1 MTWMEEP
8 SEQDR
13 VVLREQLGR
22 PLRGAVK
29 VVSRC
34 PFGKPRVIGTP
45 PLLPDGT
52 PFPTLFWLTC
62 PMLVKEVSRLESGDF
77 RNRLRLR
84 LRDEDF
90 ASRLER
96 AEEEYAE
103 ERLRWAEDRF
113 QREMARAIFSRRM
126 GIGGT
131 VRKGLKC
138 LHAHLAHYLAGFDNP
153 VGEEVYRELPPSRCQ
168 GSCTPFMKDRR

>member
-1 MTWMEEP
+1 MPWKEEP
-8 SEQDR
+8 SERDR
-13 VVLREQLGR
+13 LVLREQLGR
-22 PLRGAVK
+22 PLRGEVR

-62 PMLVKEVSRLESGDF
+62 PMLVKDVSRMESGD
-77 RNRLRLR
+77 LRSLLRER
-84 LRDEDF
+84 LRDADF
-90 ASRLER
+90 ADRLKR
-96 AEEEYAE
+96 AEEDYAE
-103 ERLRWAEDRF
+103 ERLRWAEDER
-113 QREMARAIFSRRM
+113 QRELVREVFSGRM

-131 VRKGLKC
+131 VRGGVKC

-153 VGEEVYRELPPSRCQ
+153 VGEEVFRELPPSRCR
-168 GSCTPFMKDRR
+168 GNCSPFLKERR